1 MKKLLLIFSIIG
13 LLVLT
18 SCDDNKYYFDSD
30 GDNAPTSETS
40 KTSTETTEEGN
51 YDAPLPSLDD
61 DTWHGSI
68 F

>member
-1 MKKLLLIFSIIG
+1 MKKLLLIFSILG

-40 KTSTETTEEGN
+40 KTTTEEGN
-51 YDAPLPSLDD
+51 YDEPLPELDD
-61 DTWHGSI
+61 DSWHGTVD
-68 F
+68 